1 MTNEWNYV
9 IAAYVLTWV
18 GIAGYAIRLVRL
30 TRRAEADYA
39 EADRA
44 AGGRPS

>member
-9 IAAYVLTWV
+9 IAAYVATWI
-18 GIAGYAIRLVRL
+18 GIAGYAFRLMRI

-39 EADRA
+39 EALRA
-44 AGGRPS
+44 AGGK